1 MPEVSSWTL
10 AEQLALCLGK
20 ARSLSYAAVAASL
33 NFVKGSKMSGWTYKQ
48 RKLRDKI
55 RAEFKAETG
64 KEFTHKDFISWLL
77 DKGYITKA

>member
-1 MPEVSSWTL
+1 
-10 AEQLALCLGK
+10 
-20 ARSLSYAAVAASL
+20 
-33 NFVKGSKMSGWTYKQ
+33 MSGWTYKQ

-64 KEFTHKDFISWLL
+64 KEFTDKDFISWLL

>member
-1 MPEVSSWTL
+1 
-10 AEQLALCLGK
+10 
-20 ARSLSYAAVAASL
+20 
-33 NFVKGSKMSGWTYKQ
+33 MSGWTHKQ

-64 KEFTHKDFISWLL
+64 KEFTHKDFIFWLL